1 MNFLSQ
7 QYFSDDHPNSQNLRQ
22 QLIKNIIRTTECN
35 INDLEN
41 IFFSDANI
49 DLINKQLILAVW
61 KQSNKQYKIEFQDKN
76 KLIIIMR
83 YVFIEYAKNLPY
95 DLKKQITELNCI
107 MVGIMLPDII
117 TNFEQKIGYLKYI
130 ENRAPLLDLPKSTK
144 NRISY

>member
-1 MNFLSQ
+1 
-7 QYFSDDHPNSQNLRQ
+7 
-22 QLIKNIIRTTECN
+22 
-35 INDLEN
+35 
-41 IFFSDANI
+41 
-49 DLINKQLILAVW
+49 
-61 KQSNKQYKIEFQDKN
+61 
-76 KLIIIMR
+76 MR

-144 NRISY
+144 KRIGF